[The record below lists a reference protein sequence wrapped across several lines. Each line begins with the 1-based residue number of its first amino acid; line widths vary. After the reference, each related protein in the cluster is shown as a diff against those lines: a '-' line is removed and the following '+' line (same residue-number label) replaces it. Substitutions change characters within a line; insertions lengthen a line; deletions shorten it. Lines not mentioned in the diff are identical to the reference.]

1 MTPVFI
7 DIYGEQRSKDN
18 PEAEPDAFGFR
29 VGGKMWKSSDG
40 IKITYKEPAES
51 GTGSTITTVTVMRNR
66 VVSVNRV
73 GYLNAGMIF
82 EEGTPHV
89 CVYDA
94 GFLQLQIS
102 LRTHQL
108 IHSVTESGGCIDIDY
123 SIEIGGPSESRNRLK
138 ITVTPAVPSV
148 RRQSGRPGGASSGS
162 GAQQ

>member
-7 DIYGEQRSKDN
+7 EICGEQRSKDF
-18 PEAEPDAFGFR
+18 PGAEPEKFSFR
-29 VGGKMWKSSDG
+29 VSGKIWKSHDG
-40 IKITYKEPAES
+40 IRITYREPKEADA
-51 GTGSTITTVTVMRNR
+51 GNTVTTITVLHDG

-108 IHSVTESGGCIDIDY
+108 THSVTEAGGCIDIDY
-123 SIEIGGPSESRNRLK
+123 SIEIGGQSENRNRLK
-138 ITVTPAVPSV
+138 ITVTPVVPTV
-148 RRQSGRPGGASSGS
+148 RRSPGRPDGGVKNPS
-162 GAQQ
+162 AQT